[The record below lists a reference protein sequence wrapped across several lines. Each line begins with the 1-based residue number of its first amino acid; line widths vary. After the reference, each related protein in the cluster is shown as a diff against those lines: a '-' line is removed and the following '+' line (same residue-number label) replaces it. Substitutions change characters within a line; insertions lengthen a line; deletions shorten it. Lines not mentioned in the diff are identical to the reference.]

1 MHNLERLQSRSCI
14 SRMSTQTDG
23 GPSASRRDADGT
35 AADGAGG
42 VWAMTAPTRHSFSLN
57 IFVPDGDPAG
67 LRLVKKPMWT
77 GHGAIF
83 PRAVFPAAKGRDVFA
98 QAGIYVLLGPP
109 EEGDLPLIYIGQ
121 GDPVRARLEQHYI
134 GKDFWTWAIVFASS
148 DGWLNSAHAQY
159 LESRLVQRARET
171 RRARLDN
178 QNTPREPALAEAE
191 RADTEVF
198 LGEMLSLLP
207 VFGLTVFEPA
217 PGAEA
222 TQITLVLQGP
232 QVAAKG
238 HDSAQGFVVT
248 EGSRIRPTLAPSAGP
263 GLTRLREELLTR
275 GVLVA
280 QGVAL
285 VFAQDYVFTSPSTA
299 AGVVLGRQAN
309 GRTEWREASG
319 RTLREIQEAE
329 STPGPAASIQPE
341 E

>member
-1 MHNLERLQSRSCI
+1 
-14 SRMSTQTDG
+14 
-23 GPSASRRDADGT
+23 
-35 AADGAGG
+35 
-42 VWAMTAPTRHSFSLN
+42 MTAPTRHAFSLS

-67 LRLVKKPMWT
+67 LRLVKKQMWT

-98 QAGIYVLLGPP
+98 QAGVYVLLGSP

-121 GDPVRARLEQHYI
+121 GDPVRSRIEQHYI
-134 GKDFWTWAIVFASS
+134 SKDFWTWAIVFTSS

-159 LESRLVQRARET
+159 LESRLVQRAREM

-178 QNTPREPALAEAE
+178 QTTPREPALAEAE

-207 VFGLTVFEPA
+207 VFGLTVFEPV
-217 PGAEA
+217 PGSDPA
-222 TQITLVLQGP
+222 QPTLLIQGP
-232 QVAAKG
+232 QVSAKG

-248 EGSRIRPTLAPSAGP
+248 EGSQVRPTMVPSAGA
-263 GLTRLREELLTR
+263 GLARLRDDLLAR

-280 QGVAL
+280 QGESL

-329 STPGPAASIQPE
+329 STANPTASIQSE

>member
-1 MHNLERLQSRSCI
+1 
-14 SRMSTQTDG
+14 
-23 GPSASRRDADGT
+23 
-35 AADGAGG
+35 
-42 VWAMTAPTRHSFSLN
+42 MTAPTRHAFSLN
-57 IFVPDGDPAG
+57 VFVPDGDPAG
-67 LRLVKKPMWT
+67 LRLVKKQMWT

-83 PRAVFPAAKGRDVFA
+83 PRAVFPAAKGRDEFG
-98 QAGIYVLLGPP
+98 QAGVYVLLGSL
-109 EEGDLPLIYIGQ
+109 EEEDLPVIYIGQ
-121 GDPVRARLEQHYI
+121 GDPVRARLEQHYVA
-134 GKDFWTWAIVFASS
+134 KDFWTSAIVFTSS

-159 LESRLVQRARET
+159 LEARLVQRARET

-178 QNTPREPALAEAE
+178 LNTPRAPALAEAE

-217 PGAEA
+217 PGPEI
-222 TQITLVLQGP
+222 TQIALLIQGP
-232 QVAAKG
+232 QVAARG

-248 EGSRIRPTLAPSAGP
+248 EGSQVRPSLVPSAGAA
-263 GLTRLREELLTR
+263 LARRRDDLLAR

-280 QGVAL
+280 QGESL

-329 STPGPAASIQPE
+329 SASAPTASDQPE